1 MSAFPWRQ
9 QLAIV
14 QRLPAFVRPIAV
26 RSMLKGAG
34 VTDDDA
40 IVLAGVVLALRFTGT
55 TLNLQSFMGAIMAT
69 GIAIANSI
77 LLVTFAELARRSG
90 GTLADAAA
98 ARLRAV
104 LMTAFAMMAG
114 MTPMALGAAQTAPLG
129 RAVLGGLALAT
140 VATLTV
146 VPLFYNILQP
156 QNARDASLL
165 PHEENS

>member
-1 MSAFPWRQ
+1 LQRFMC
-9 QLAIV
+9 AI
-14 QRLPAFVRPIAV
+14 RAP
-26 RSMLKGAG
+26 
-34 VTDDDA
+34 
-40 IVLAGVVLALRFTGT
+40 
-55 TLNLQSFMGAIMAT
+55 
-69 GIAIANSI
+69 GIAIATSI
-77 LLVTFAELARRSG
+77 LLVTFSDLARRSG
-90 GTLADAAA
+90 GTLAVAAA